1 MSFLNISDVYACI
14 HKTLREDEVIRQL
27 MGFSENTTAIDM
39 ALRIQKRKKPIELV
53 DGNLPM
59 ITFYK
64 LPGQREFSNHLA
76 YVTSFDFDIYTDDDV
91 ELAIDIA
98 DRINYLFDNKYLSYL
113 PKGSSFKGQF
123 VTAAEDE
130 SDLQNTYKF
139 FTQVE
144 FTFGIEG

>member
-27 MGFSENTTAIDM
+27 MGFDENTTPVEM
-39 ALRIQKRKKPIELV
+39 AMRIQKRKKPVELV
-53 DGNLPM
+53 ADNLPL

-64 LPGQREFSNHLA
+64 LPGQREFGNHLA
-76 YVTSFDFDIYTDDDV
+76 YVTAFDFDIYTNDDV
-91 ELAIDIA
+91 EKAIDIA
-98 DRINYLFDNKYLSYL
+98 DRINDLLDDKYLNLS
-113 PKGSSFKGQF
+113 KGSNFKGQF
-123 VTAAEDE
+123 VTSAEDNT
-130 SDLQNTYKF
+130 DLENTYKY